1 MKRTIL
7 TLVVVLTTIMNQAQ
21 QNNINS
27 IAQVTV
33 SGEGK
38 IKVTPDEAIITV
50 GVEYTGQDATEVK
63 KKNDETVDQVIKTI
77 KKNGIPVSDFQS
89 QRISLYKNYD
99 YQTKKNNYVASQT
112 ISIHLKDLSK
122 YEALMVDLVNSGI
135 NQIQGVEFKS
145 SKLKQYETEARKKA
159 VLDAKMKAED
169 YVVVLGQKI
178 GKAIL
183 ISDTTQSS
191 FPQPMYRNVM
201 AKSLEMATPNETLA
215 IGEIDVMAN
224 VTISFLLQ

>member
-1 MKRTIL
+1 MKKLIL
-7 TLVVVLTTIMNQAQ
+7 TITLVLTTIMNQAQ
-21 QNNINS
+21 TSNMTPVP
-27 IAQVTV
+27 QVTV

-38 IKVTPDEAIITV
+38 IKVTPDEAVITV

-63 KKNDETVDQVIKTI
+63 KKNDETLDQVIKTI

-99 YQTKKNNYVASQT
+99 YQTKKNNYVSNQT

-122 YEALMVDLVNSGI
+122 YDALMLDLVNSGI

-159 VLDAKMKAED
+159 VMDAKMKAED
-169 YVVVLGQKI
+169 YVSALGQKI

-183 ISDTTQSS
+183 ITDNSLSN

-201 AKSLEMATPNETLA
+201 VKSMEAAPNETLA
-215 IGEIDVMAN
+215 IGEIDVTA
-224 VTISFLLQ
+224 TISISFILE

>member
-1 MKRTIL
+1 MKKLIL
-7 TLVVVLTTIMNQAQ
+7 TITLVLTTIMNQAQ
-21 QNNINS
+21 TSNMTPVP
-27 IAQVTV
+27 QVMV

-38 IKVTPDEAIITV
+38 IKVTPDEAVITV

-99 YQTKKNNYVASQT
+99 YQTKKNNYVSNQT

-122 YEALMVDLVNSGI
+122 YDAIMLDLVNSGI

-159 VLDAKMKAED
+159 VMDAKMKAED
-169 YVVVLGQKI
+169 YVGALGQKI

-183 ISDTTQSS
+183 ISDNSQSS

-201 AKSLEMATPNETLA
+201 VKSMDAAPNETLA
-215 IGEIDVMAN
+215 IGEIDVTA
-224 VTISFLLQ
+224 TISISFILE

>member
-1 MKRTIL
+1 MKKLIL
-7 TLVVVLTTIMNQAQ
+7 TITLVLTTIMNQAQ
-21 QNNINS
+21 TSNMTPVP
-27 IAQVTV
+27 QVMV

-38 IKVTPDEAIITV
+38 IKVTPDEAVITV

-99 YQTKKNNYVASQT
+99 YQTKKNNYVSNQT

-122 YEALMVDLVNSGI
+122 YDALMLDLVNSGI

-159 VLDAKMKAED
+159 VMDAKMKAED
-169 YVVVLGQKI
+169 YVSALGQKI

-183 ISDTTQSS
+183 ITDNSLSN

-201 AKSLEMATPNETLA
+201 VKSMEAAPNETLA
-215 IGEIDVMAN
+215 IGEIDVTA
-224 VTISFLLQ
+224 TISISFILE

>member
-1 MKRTIL
+1 MKKFIVTVAL
-7 TLVVVLTTIMNQAQ
+7 VLTTIINHAQ
-21 QNNINS
+21 TSNMTQVP
-27 IAQVTV
+27 QVTV

-77 KKNGIPVSDFQS
+77 KKNGIPVSDFQT
-89 QRISLYKNYD
+89 QRVSLYKNYD

-122 YEALMVDLVNSGI
+122 YDAMMLELVNSGI

-145 SKLKQYETEARKKA
+145 SKLKPYESEARIKA
-159 VLDAKMKAED
+159 VIDAQMKADD
-169 YVVVLGQKI
+169 YVGALGQKK

-183 ISDTTQSS
+183 ITDNSQSS

-201 AKSLEMATPNETLA
+201 VKSMESAPNETLA
-215 IGEIDVMAN
+215 IGEIDVTAN
-224 VTISFLLQ
+224 VTISFILE

>member
-1 MKRTIL
+1 MKQLIL
-7 TLVVVLTTIMNQAQ
+7 TLALIFTTIMSQAQ
-21 QNNINS
+21 TNNMIPVP
-27 IAQVTV
+27 QVTV

-38 IKVTPDEAIITV
+38 VKVTPDEAVITV
-50 GVEYTGQDATEVK
+50 GVEYVGQDAAEVK
-63 KKNDETVDQVIKTI
+63 KKNDETVDQVLKTI

-112 ISIHLKDLSK
+112 IAIHLKDLSK
-122 YEALMVDLVNSGI
+122 YEGMMMDLINSGI

-145 SKLKQYETEARKKA
+145 SKLKKYESEARIKA
-159 VLDAKMKAED
+159 VLDAQMKAED
-169 YVVVLGQKI
+169 YVGALGQKK

-183 ISDTTQSS
+183 ITDNSQSS

-201 AKSLEMATPNETLA
+201 VKSMEAAPNETLA
-215 IGEIDVMAN
+215 IGEINVTAN
-224 VTISFLLQ
+224 VTISFVLE